1 MESDQHIPTMEVH
14 FSTLKVICFIN
25 MWLHPFITLYSVSLF
40 GGQHKPDSA
49 AQQGYY
55 PQNREVAAMLNG
67 DMTFSFVFV
76 PNTQLITESLISG
89 ALLES
94 ML

>member
-1 MESDQHIPTMEVH
+1 
-14 FSTLKVICFIN
+14 
-25 MWLHPFITLYSVSLF
+25 
-40 GGQHKPDSA
+40 
-49 AQQGYY
+49 
-55 PQNREVAAMLNG
+55 MLNE

-76 PNTQLITESLISG
+76 PNTRLVTASLISG